1 MGIFGTN
8 VNPLLFLNQAVFWI
22 AIVGVI
28 LIVGIGSF
36 YVRKR
41 NRLIYPCHIYS
52 NIGNKK
58 AGIESTKAG
67 WFRPKWFLRLYDYGG
82 QEQLQTADGRKILTG
97 GSNDFHEINGKRG
110 LLLRR
115 KDDDPKMLVPMTE
128 FETKNYEALAAIA
141 PVDLT
146 DAGVSLIRQA
156 KDETKSKMEEY
167 IMMAIRAVE
176 IIFFFIAI
184 VMIIQFCQRSIAEA
198 HDLILEV
205 AKQGCNSP
213 AVQALIK
220 GGTL

>member
-1 MGIFGTN
+1 MGILGSN
-8 VNPLLFLNQAVFWI
+8 IDLMQYLNQAVFWI
-22 AIVGVI
+22 AIIGIV
-28 LIVGIGSF
+28 LIIGIGSF

-41 NRLIYPCHIYS
+41 QRLIYNCHIYT

-67 WFRPKWFLRLYDYGG
+67 WFKPKWFLKLYDYGG
-82 QEQLQTADGRKILTG
+82 QAQLQTADGRKILTG

-115 KDDDPKMLVPMTE
+115 KDDDPAMLVPMTE
-128 FETKNYEALAAIA
+128 FETKNYEMLGAIA

-156 KDETKSKMEEY
+156 KEETKSKMEEY

-184 VMIIQFCQRSIAEA
+184 VMIIQFCQRAITEA
-198 HDLILEV
+198 KDLVLEV
-205 AKQGCNSP
+205 ARQGCNSP